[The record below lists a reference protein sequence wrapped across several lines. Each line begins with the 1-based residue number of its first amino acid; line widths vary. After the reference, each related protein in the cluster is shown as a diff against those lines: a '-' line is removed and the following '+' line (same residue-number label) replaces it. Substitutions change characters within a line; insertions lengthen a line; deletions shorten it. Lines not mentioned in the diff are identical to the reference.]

1 MNDNQLIRD
10 GREELGLFSYYKVL
24 HYHVIGIKLFE
35 SGLGLVVNVYCKL

>member
-24 HYHVIGIKLFE
+24 HYLGNNTVSFE
-35 SGLGLVVNVYCKL
+35 SGLGLIANIYYKF